1 MTEYVEFHLSDSDL
15 PPEALR
21 DPMRPP
27 KESTLVHCI
36 HCDEEYDSWRMVY
49 RVSVGHDGKVHGFW
63 CCAMPGCDGAGFQF
77 DIFPVDPNYIA
88 EDGQPQGEWVDC
100 DERDEDCDCEECAAS
115 RSAHSDVDR
124 RRKPAIIMIG
134 DTIMARKYNV
144 SDGRLLL
151 TLEEDKAGG
160 YTVTSPMHPGLVTEA
175 ETISEAF
182 EMARDALKVLRR
194 GYVKMFKMQRRA
206 RSA

>member
-1 MTEYVEFHLSDSDL
+1 
-15 PPEALR
+15 
-21 DPMRPP
+21 
-27 KESTLVHCI
+27 
-36 HCDEEYDSWRMVY
+36 
-49 RVSVGHDGKVHGFW
+49 
-63 CCAMPGCDGAGFQF
+63 
-77 DIFPVDPNYIA
+77 
-88 EDGQPQGEWVDC
+88 
-100 DERDEDCDCEECAAS
+100 
-115 RSAHSDVDR
+115 
-124 RRKPAIIMIG
+124 MIG